1 MTAWRIA
8 ALACATMLAASL
20 RADAPVE
27 ASDSAKPA
35 AVPAKPAGGWSWD
48 ELARLAGERADKA
61 KIEFLKAAARRQK
74 LDADLAW
81 KDPQLRIG
89 HTWEDSRQRS
99 FHPNAYPRE
108 LPENGSGDTYTAAL
122 RIYISNPFVN
132 HYVRRAGEA
141 SIQSLEARAQAE
153 QYAVYCE
160 VKSLCLEEERLKRE
174 HARRS
179 EAVLLWTHVRQCLE
193 RRMKEGVVKSPLDSV
208 KAEIARERASAR
220 ADEAAQERRQIRR
233 EIAFLVGIPEREL
246 EIRYTPPEPPSTNVA
261 FAAAL
266 ADMAFARRPDLVGA
280 LAELESARANVGAAK
295 AAHVPWFDFVEGS
308 YSHSSGSERD
318 WGSYKYA
325 GMEWRDRGRKH
336 DREDDWQ
343 IRAAITLP
351 VFTWFGS
358 SVKMSRLVEDAA
370 DVRVQ
375 GLRAAIKNEVECA
388 LDDFRA
394 SDVRYARIS
403 KDGIAFL
410 KKMEARLSEF
420 AQSAAVKPDD
430 VCRAQIE
437 LLDYRSFKDEAEFD
451 WVRHILMLETV
462 SGGPLPYGA
471 AVQTE
476 NKQED
481 VKR

>member
-1 MTAWRIA
+1 M
-8 ALACATMLAASL
+8 
-20 RADAPVE
+20 
-27 ASDSAKPA
+27 
-35 AVPAKPAGGWSWD
+35 
-48 ELARLAGERADKA
+48 
-61 KIEFLKAAARRQK
+61 
-74 LDADLAW
+74 
-81 KDPQLRIG
+81 
-89 HTWEDSRQRS
+89 
-99 FHPNAYPRE
+99 
-108 LPENGSGDTYTAAL
+108 
-122 RIYISNPFVN
+122 
-132 HYVRRAGEA
+132 
-141 SIQSLEARAQAE
+141 
-153 QYAVYCE
+153 
-160 VKSLCLEEERLKRE
+160 
-174 HARRS
+174 
-179 EAVLLWTHVRQCLE
+179 
-193 RRMKEGVVKSPLDSV
+193 
-208 KAEIARERASAR
+208 
-220 ADEAAQERRQIRR
+220 RR
-233 EIAFLVGIPEREL
+233 EIAFLAGIPDREL

-318 WGSYKYA
+318 WGSYKYS
-325 GMEWRDRGRKH
+325 GIDWRDRGRKH

-375 GLRAAIKNEVECA
+375 GLRSAIKNEVECA

-394 SDVRYARIS
+394 SDARYARIS
-403 KDGIAFL
+403 KEGIDFL
-410 KKMEARLSEF
+410 KKMEARLAEF
-420 AQSAAVKPDD
+420 AQSVAVRPDD

-451 WVRHILMLETV
+451 WVKRILMLETV

-471 AVQTE
+471 VQ
-476 NKQED
+476 
-481 VKR
+481 VKDDK

>member
-1 MTAWRIA
+1 MVLRIA
-8 ALACATMLAASL
+8 ALACVIALAAAI
-20 RADAPVE
+20 RAEAPAE
-27 ASDSAKPA
+27 APASSAQS
-35 AVPAKPAGGWSWD
+35 VPARPAGGWSWD

-89 HTWEDSRQRS
+89 HTWEDSWQRS
-99 FHPNAYPRE
+99 RHRHPDLRE
-108 LPENGSGDTYTAAL
+108 MPENGSGDTYTATL
-122 RIYISNPFVN
+122 RLYISNPFVN

-141 SIQSLEARAQAE
+141 SIQSLEARAKAE
-153 QYAVYCE
+153 QYAIYCE
-160 VKSLCLEEERLKRE
+160 VKSLCLDEERLKRE
-174 HARRS
+174 HARRV
-179 EAVLLWTHVRQCLE
+179 EAEMLWTRVRQCLD
-193 RRMKEGVVKSPLDSV
+193 RRMKEGVVKSPLDAV

-233 EIAFLVGIPEREL
+233 EIAFLAGIPEREL
-246 EIRYTPPEPPSTNVA
+246 VIRYTPPEPPSTNVA

-266 ADMAFARRPDLVGA
+266 AEVAFARRPDLVGA

-308 YSHSSGSERD
+308 YAHSSGRERD
-318 WGSYKYA
+318 WGSYKSSL
-325 GMEWRDRGRKH
+325 GNEFLDRGHKH
-336 DREDDWQ
+336 DHSDDWQ

-351 VFTWFGS
+351 IFTWFGS

-394 SDVRYARIS
+394 SDLRYARIS

-420 AQSAAVKPDD
+420 AESAAVKPDD

-451 WVRHILMLETV
+451 WVERILMLETV
-462 SGGPLPYGA
+462 SGGPLPYNA
-471 AVQTE
+471 ATS
-476 NKQED
+476 K
-481 VKR
+481 

>member
-1 MTAWRIA
+1 MALRIA
-8 ALACATMLAASL
+8 ALACVVALAAAI
-20 RADAPVE
+20 RAEAPAEAPV
-27 ASDSAKPA
+27 SSAPS
-35 AVPAKPAGGWSWD
+35 VPARPAGGWSWD

-89 HTWEDSRQRS
+89 RTWEDSWQRS
-99 FHPNAYPRE
+99 RHRFPDIRE
-108 LPENGSGDTYTAAL
+108 RPENGSGDTYTATL
-122 RIYISNPFVN
+122 RLYISNPFVN

-141 SIQSLEARAQAE
+141 SIQSLEARAKAE
-153 QYAVYCE
+153 QYAIYCE

-174 HARRS
+174 HARRT
-179 EAVLLWTHVRQCLE
+179 EAETLWTRVRQCLD
-193 RRMKEGVVKSPLDSV
+193 RRMKEGVVKSPLDAV
-208 KAEIARERASAR
+208 KAEIARERAAAR
-220 ADEAAQERRQIRR
+220 AEEAAQERRQIRR
-233 EIAFLVGIPEREL
+233 EIAFLAGIPEREL
-246 EIRYTPPEPPSTNVA
+246 AIRYTPPEPPSTNVA

-266 ADMAFARRPDLVGA
+266 AEVAFARRPDLVGA

-308 YSHSSGSERD
+308 YSRSSGRERD
-318 WGSYKYA
+318 WGSYKYL
-325 GMEWRDRGRKH
+325 GVEWPDRGHRRDH
-336 DREDDWQ
+336 EDDWQ

-351 VFTWFGS
+351 IFTWFGS

-375 GLRAAIKNEVECA
+375 GLRAAIRNEVECA

-394 SDVRYARIS
+394 SDLRYARIS

-410 KKMEARLSEF
+410 KKMETRLSEF
-420 AQSAAVKPDD
+420 AESAAVKPDD

-451 WVRHILMLETV
+451 WVERILMLETV
-462 SGGPLPYGA
+462 SGGPLPYNA
-471 AVQTE
+471 ATS
-476 NKQED
+476 K
-481 VKR
+481 